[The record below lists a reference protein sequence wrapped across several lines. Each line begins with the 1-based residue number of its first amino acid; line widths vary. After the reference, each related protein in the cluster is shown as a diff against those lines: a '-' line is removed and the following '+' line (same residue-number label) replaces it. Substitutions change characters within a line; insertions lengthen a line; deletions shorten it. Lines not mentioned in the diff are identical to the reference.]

1 MLFLAVN
8 DPSHDVR
15 EVVLELLGHLSDEN
29 PAYIL
34 PFLREQLS
42 HILHQFEHSGIGNS
56 CTSYRVLKF

>member
-42 HILHQFEHSGIGNS
+42 HILHQFEHSGIGK
-56 CTSYRVLKF
+56 LL